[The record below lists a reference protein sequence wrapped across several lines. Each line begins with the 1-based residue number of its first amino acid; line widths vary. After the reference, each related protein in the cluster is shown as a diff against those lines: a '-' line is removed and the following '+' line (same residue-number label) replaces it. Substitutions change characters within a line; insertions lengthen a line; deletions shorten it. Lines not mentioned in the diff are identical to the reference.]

1 MKRYRFRLAQVQRVR
16 TVQEGLAAA
25 DLAAARVA
33 EALAVANAKARAEA
47 IAARVRPDG
56 RTAGHALALARLVWD
71 AELRALADV
80 DERVRTTA
88 DTTSAA
94 RAAWTHARS
103 RVRALELL
111 DDRQRADH
119 TIAADRDEAA
129 RVDDL
134 VVGRFARAASERGEV
149 PA

>member
-1 MKRYRFRLAQVQRVR
+1 MKRYRFRLDQVQRVR

-25 DLAAARVA
+25 DLASARVA

-47 IAARVRPDG
+47 IAARARPDG
-56 RTAGHALALARLVWD
+56 RTSGHALALARLVWD

-88 DTTSAA
+88 ATTDGA
-94 RAAWTHARS
+94 RVAWTHARS

-134 VVGRFARAASERGEV
+134 VVGRFARATSERGQG
-149 PA
+149 PT